1 MTQALFRR
9 ILVAIPTFLVVTL
22 VIFLLLQLAPGD
34 PAVIAAGGNEA
45 TPEQIARARELLGL
59 NDPVLIQYARMMAG
73 YLTGDL
79 GTSIFSSESVAQA
92 IWTRLPVTLS
102 LAVGGLA
109 FGVILAV
116 PAGIL
121 AAAKAGHLVDRAVMW
136 FSTLGIASPP
146 FFVALMLALVARG
159 SFVPVTGYRPLTS
172 GPDEWALHLI
182 LPCFTLGI
190 AVAAE
195 LARHVRGAM
204 RDVLSRDYVRTAM
217 SKGVPVASVLG
228 KHALKNASLPIITV
242 IGLQFQHLLAGTV
255 VIEAVFGLP
264 GLGTLL
270 VRAVLSRDFPMIQG
284 LLLFIVVMVIVVNV
298 LVDLSYALLNP
309 KVRAA

>member
-1 MTQALFRR
+1 MSQVLLRR
-9 ILVAIPTFLVVTL
+9 ILLAIPTFLVVTL

-45 TPEQIARARELLGL
+45 TPEAIARARERLGL
-59 NDPVLIQYARMMAG
+59 NDPVLVQYARLMG
-73 YLTGDL
+73 NYLTGDL
-79 GTSIFSSESVAQA
+79 GTSIFGSESVGQA
-92 IWTRLPVTLS
+92 IWTRLPVTVS
-102 LAVGGLA
+102 LAVGGLGL
-109 FGVILAV
+109 GVIFAV

-121 AAAKAGHLVDRAVMW
+121 AAARAGHLADRSVIW

-146 FFVALMLALVARG
+146 FFVGLLLALAARG
-159 SFVPVTGYRPLTS
+159 SFVPVTGYRGLS
-172 GPDEWALHLI
+172 DGPDEWALHLL
-182 LPCFTLGI
+182 LPCFTLGV

-204 RDVLSRDYVRTAM
+204 RDVLNRDYVRTAR
-217 SKGVPVASVLG
+217 SKGVPVTMVLG

-242 IGLQFQHLLAGTV
+242 IGLQFQRLLAGTV

-298 LVDLSYALLNP
+298 IVDLSYALLNP
-309 KVRAA
+309 KVRTA